1 MFVDGR
7 DLILYSY
14 GEPAANMMTVTNTI
28 LIENFKVQ
36 DTFKLK
42 IYAINVSTIY
52 VFKYPYSFPY
62 FFCIDVISLCKIVAN
77 SEMPAGVS
85 RTHVLNLRGQ
95 MPNHY
100 ATTYLGITRKPAHNP
115 RSNLMECKKFPI
127 CTGLA

>member
-14 GEPAANMMTVTNTI
+14 GEPAANMMTETNTI

-52 VFKYPYSFPY
+52 VFKYPNSFPY
-62 FFCIDVISLCKIVAN
+62 FFCIDVISLWKIVAN
-77 SEMPAGVS
+77 SEMPGV
-85 RTHVLNLRGQ
+85 RTHVLSLRGQ
-95 MPNHY
+95 LSNHY
-100 ATTYLGITRKPAHNP
+100 VTTYPGIARKPAHNLG
-115 RSNLMECKKFPI
+115 SNSMECKKFPI